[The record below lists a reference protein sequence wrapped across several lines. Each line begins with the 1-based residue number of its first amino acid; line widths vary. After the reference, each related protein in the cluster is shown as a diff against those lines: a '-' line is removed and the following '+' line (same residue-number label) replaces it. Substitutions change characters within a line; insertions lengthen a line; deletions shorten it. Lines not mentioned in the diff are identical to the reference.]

1 MRIKVVPRLCPSF
14 GRAGFFYFTERMLK
28 MNGFEVLKERGFIE
42 QMTHEDEIRE
52 LFDKEKVTFYIGF
65 DPTADSLHVGHFVTI
80 MAMAHLQRAGH
91 RPIALM
97 GGGTGMIGDPTGKTD
112 MRKMMT
118 TEIIDH
124 NVACFKK
131 QMSHFIDF
139 SDGKAL
145 IVDNG
150 DWIRSLNYID
160 FLRTIGVHFS
170 VNRMLTCECF
180 KTRMEKGLSF
190 LEFNYMLMQANDF
203 LELNRKY
210 GCCLQLGGN
219 DQWSNIIAGVD
230 LIRRVDQKPAY
241 GMTFKLLTNSE
252 GKKMGK
258 TENGAVWLDPE
269 KTSPYDFYQYWR
281 NIGDK
286 DVEKCLALLTF
297 LPMDEV
303 RRLGSLDGSEIN
315 KAKEVLAFELT
326 KIVHSEEEAVKAQQA
341 AKALFGNGSDGGSV
355 PTTEMSAADFAGGK
369 DAISLLVDVKL
380 VPSRGEGR
388 RLIQQ
393 GGLKLNGN
401 KVTEIDYIVKDGD
414 FENGELLIQKGKK
427 GFHKVKLV

>member
-1 MRIKVVPRLCPSF
+1 
-14 GRAGFFYFTERMLK
+14 

-42 QMTHEDEIRE
+42 QMTHEEEIKE

-118 TEIIDH
+118 TETIDH
-124 NVACFKK
+124 NVECFKK

-139 SDGKAL
+139 SDDKAL
-145 IVDNG
+145 IVNNA
-150 DWIRSLNYID
+150 DWIRNLNYIE

-170 VNRMLTCECF
+170 VNRMLCCECF

-203 LELNRKY
+203 LELSRKY

-219 DQWSNIIAGVD
+219 DQWSNILAGVD

-269 KTSPYDFYQYWR
+269 KTSPYEFYQYWR

-303 RRLGSLDGSEIN
+303 RRLGSLEGSEIN

-341 AKALFGNGSDGGSV
+341 AKALFGGGAEEGSV
-355 PTTEMSAADFAGGK
+355 PTTEMTADDFKGGK

-401 KVTEIDYIVKDGD
+401 KITEIDYIVKDTD

-427 GFHKVKLV
+427 SFHKVKLI